1 LTIIGAYDGR
11 RPHIFVKDINLSD
24 AANVLSKHPI
34 LVSFNGTLF
43 DLPFI
48 RKELPDLRLNHVHID
63 LRFLLRTIG
72 LSGGLKKIEL
82 KLGIPRAP
90 ELESVEGRQAA
101 VLWREF
107 LRRNND
113 DAIRKL
119 VLYNL
124 ADTINLRVLME
135 YCYIRKLQQKVL
147 PKFSRSMFNR
157 KIGTL
162 PKINGATLR
171 SSWLEPSSQGL
182 KMRSNRRYVSL
193 SFKREKLVRID
204 RTELRWRPFG
214 VYGLIQQIKSYGK
227 TPRAVGIDL
236 SGSEARPTG
245 ISILDERRCE
255 LDLVHTDKEIIE
267 KTLAANPSVVSIDSP
282 LSLPE
287 GRDCVSDECSCRRFG
302 ITREIE
308 RTLKRRG
315 VNIYPCLIKS
325 MQKLTE
331 RGMMLSETLS
341 KRGQFVIESYPGA
354 AQDIL
359 GFPRKRINLDNLRV
373 DLLNTGIIPSTE
385 TENVSHHEIDALTSA
400 LVGFFFLAGKFE
412 AVGSNNQEGYLI
424 IPDLSDYG
432 EQNKKAPDLTNTVED
447 SGRAR
452 EYLTTSFSGALLA

>member
-1 LTIIGAYDGR
+1 MADTPELVRNSFLFVPGIGTKTEEFLWKSGITSWSDLASPSVQPRFGKAKWGRIRDYVADAEEALKRKDIGFFRDHLPQNEYWRLYGHFRDETLFVDVETTGLSRYYDNLTIIGAYDGR

-34 LVSFNGTLF
+34 LVTFNGTLF

-255 LDLVHTDKEIIE
+255 LDLVHTDKQIIE
-267 KTLAANPSVVSIDSP
+267 KTLA
-282 LSLPE
+282 
-287 GRDCVSDECSCRRFG
+287 
-302 ITREIE
+302 
-308 RTLKRRG
+308 
-315 VNIYPCLIKS
+315 
-325 MQKLTE
+325 
-331 RGMMLSETLS
+331 S
-341 KRGQFVIESYPGA
+341 K
-354 AQDIL
+354 
-359 GFPRKRINLDNLRV
+359 
-373 DLLNTGIIPSTE
+373 
-385 TENVSHHEIDALTSA
+385 
-400 LVGFFFLAGKFE
+400 
-412 AVGSNNQEGYLI
+412 
-424 IPDLSDYG
+424 
-432 EQNKKAPDLTNTVED
+432 
-447 SGRAR
+447 
-452 EYLTTSFSGALLA
+452 